1 MNLVLC
7 GLLTSLALVVCLVY
21 GETMMF
27 NMMMCVFC
35 VLAITSLWSDQ
46 KKAETVASDD
56 TTQSTE
62 SSKAE

>member
-7 GLLTSLALVVCLVY
+7 GLLTFLALVVCLVY